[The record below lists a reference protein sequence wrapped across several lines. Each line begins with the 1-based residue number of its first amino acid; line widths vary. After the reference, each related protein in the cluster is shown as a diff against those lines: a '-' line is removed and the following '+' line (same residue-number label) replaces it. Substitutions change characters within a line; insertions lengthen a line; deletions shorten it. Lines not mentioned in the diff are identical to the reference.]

1 MPPVVIS
8 IVLKITY
15 LSADEGRA
23 LISIVTRFSTP
34 IDRGT
39 VGRLSEVVLRGE
51 RNQRIEIV
59 HVYRNIRGISIGVTR
74 GEL

>member
-8 IVLKITY
+8 IDPKITY